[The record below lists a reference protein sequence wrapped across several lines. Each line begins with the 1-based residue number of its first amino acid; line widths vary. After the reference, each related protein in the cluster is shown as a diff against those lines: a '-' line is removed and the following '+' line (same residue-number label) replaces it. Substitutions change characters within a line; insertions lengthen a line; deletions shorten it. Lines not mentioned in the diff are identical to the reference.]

1 MQAAA
6 QQIEPL
12 QWTEGLSLDMPLMDE
27 THQEFV
33 DLLAKVV
40 TAADA
45 SVLET
50 WSELIGHT
58 DAHFAAEDRWMQH
71 TGFAPANCHST
82 QHKVILQVMREG
94 ERRGQDGDLAVV
106 RQMAKE
112 LGLWFPNHAQ
122 SMDAALAL
130 HLRSAGYDPITGQ
143 VSVPQALPKQ
153 AIHGCGGASCS
164 DAATPSQASPAE
176 ASPA

>member
-1 MQAAA
+1 
-6 QQIEPL
+6 
-12 QWTEGLSLDMPLMDE
+12 
-27 THQEFV
+27 
-33 DLLAKVV
+33 
-40 TAADA
+40 
-45 SVLET
+45 
-50 WSELIGHT
+50 
-58 DAHFAAEDRWMQH
+58 MQH